1 MNGMIRKHE
10 SDVSRKAGLLALGV
24 HGVLLVAMIV
34 SINWKAAHPPMQVT
48 EVELWDKLPAKSAP
62 KQVEP
67 KPEEKP
73 EPKPPEPK
81 PEIKED
87 PKPDAQEPPKP
98 KKEPDTPKVDIALE
112 KKKQE
117 KLAQEKKEQD
127 KKEKE
132 EATKKLAA
140 EMREE
145 QLRDEKAAEKAEAK
159 KQADALK
166 KLQNEALTEEKGE
179 SDKQASAANAS
190 LVGEFTE
197 KIKAKVRGNVNK
209 TLCSDGNPELRFE
222 IGVLP
227 SGELAGAPK
236 LVKSSGNDACD
247 EAVERAIMASE
258 PLPLPTEASA
268 KAQFRNL
275 KLKFR
280 PNE

>member
-48 EVELWDKLPAKSAP
+48 EVELWDKLPAKNAP

-73 EPKPPEPK
+73 EPKPPKPEPKQEVKEAPK
-81 PEIKED
+81 PEPKTKE
-87 PKPDAQEPPKP
+87 EP
-98 KKEPDTPKVDIALE
+98 EAPKVDIALE

-140 EMREE
+140 EMRDE

-227 SGELAGAPK
+227 SGELAGTPK

-268 KAQFRNL
+268 RAQFRHL

>member
-48 EVELWDKLPAKSAP
+48 EVELWDKLPAKSTP

-67 KPEEKP
+67 KPQDKP

-81 PEIKED
+81 PEVKED
-87 PKPDAQEPPKP
+87 PKPEPKP
-98 KKEPDTPKVDIALE
+98 KEAPETPKVDIALE

-179 SDKQASAANAS
+179 SDKQASAANTG
-190 LVGEFTE
+190 LVNEY
-197 KIKAKVRGNVNK
+197 KAKIHAKVYGNLLK
-209 TLCSDGNPELRFE
+209 SLCSDGNPELRFE

-268 KAQFRNL
+268 RAQFRNL